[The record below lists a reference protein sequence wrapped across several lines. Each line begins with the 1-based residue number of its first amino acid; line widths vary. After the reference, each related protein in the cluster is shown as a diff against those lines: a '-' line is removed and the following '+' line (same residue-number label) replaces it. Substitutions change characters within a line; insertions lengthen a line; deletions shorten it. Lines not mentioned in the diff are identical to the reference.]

1 MKVVEARSDAH
12 RMMPGDR
19 KRPPNYRSQYSLAD
33 SEWKNV
39 PLTREKPSHGR
50 AANPSEGNQHWVGP
64 MERGENRSRNQASS
78 RGAHIGCEE
87 PIGYAGVQ
95 PDLLEQ
101 AEKQVPKE
109 ALRNEQVAGQAM
121 QPTEKKSNDAQRNPE
136 RQEDHNGLF
145 CGNP

>member
-19 KRPPNYRSQYSLAD
+19 KRPPNHRSQYSLAD

-101 AEKQVPKE
+101 AEKHIPKE
-109 ALRNEQVAGQAM
+109 ALWNEHVFYWAM
-121 QPTEKKSNDAQRNPE
+121 PLTKKKPNDAQADPE
-136 RQEDHNGLF
+136 R
-145 CGNP
+145 

>member
-1 MKVVEARSDAH
+1 MKVVKARSDTH
-12 RMMPGDR
+12 RMMPSDG
-19 KRPPNYRSQYSLAD
+19 KRPPNYRSQNSLTD
-33 SEWKNV
+33 SERKDV
-39 PLTREKPSHGR
+39 ALAREKPSHG
-50 AANPSEGNQHWVGP
+50 ASANPSEGNQHGVGP
-64 MERGENRSRNQASS
+64 MEHGENRSRNQGSS
-78 RGAHIGCEE
+78 RGAHVGSEE
-87 PIGYAGVQ
+87 PIGEAGVQ

-101 AEKQVPKE
+101 AEKHVPKE